1 MDYSE
6 LLHKVDSWLKNVS
19 KYQLENLKNK
29 AFNIEFKDSRINYLT
44 NIDIESEKRLISFIK
59 QSYPSHSILGE
70 ETGFNDN
77 KSEYEWVIDPI
88 DGTTNY
94 IHGYPAFTIS
104 IALKHKGITKIGVV
118 FVPNLDFK
126 FTAIAGEGAYLNGKK
141 ISVSTTNSLI
151 DSLLSTGFQY
161 KREFCLN
168 LKYFNEIITLISDIR
183 RTGSAALELCMAA
196 GGFIDGFWEFD
207 LNEWDTCA
215 GELILK
221 EAGGKISHTII
232 ADHKL
237 LISGNPK
244 IHDLLYK
251 KILEIS

>member
-6 LLHKVDSWLKNVS
+6 LLHKVDIWLENVS

-29 AFNIEFKDSRINYLT
+29 AFNVEFKDSRINYLT

-104 IALKHKGITKIGVV
+104 IALKHT
-118 FVPNLDFK
+118 
-126 FTAIAGEGAYLNGKK
+126 
-141 ISVSTTNSLI
+141 
-151 DSLLSTGFQY
+151 
-161 KREFCLN
+161 
-168 LKYFNEIITLISDIR
+168 
-183 RTGSAALELCMAA
+183 
-196 GGFIDGFWEFD
+196 
-207 LNEWDTCA
+207 